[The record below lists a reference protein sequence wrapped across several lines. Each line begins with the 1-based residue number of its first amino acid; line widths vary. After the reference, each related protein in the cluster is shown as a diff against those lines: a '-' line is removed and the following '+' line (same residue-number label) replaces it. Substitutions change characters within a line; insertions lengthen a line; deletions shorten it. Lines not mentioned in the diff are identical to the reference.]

1 MTLSQNS
8 QTEIYPK
15 EKRDRRL
22 APNIPGRGAS
32 RRAGHQ
38 RYQAELQI
46 SVFDLAEES
55 TPLRCIS
62 EDVSPSGVLLS
73 WPEGTPPPK
82 VGENFVLRF
91 TMPPGTLP
99 EGYEARI
106 RMQAEVVR
114 VVTDDGNT
122 KVAFNFAYELN
133 NYLRFNTMLSG

>member
-1 MTLSQNS
+1 MTLFLNS

-73 WPEGTPPPK
+73 WPEGTPSSESRREFCPSIYHATRD
-82 VGENFVLRF
+82 VTR
-91 TMPPGTLP
+91 
-99 EGYEARI
+99 RI
-106 RMQAEVVR
+106 
-114 VVTDDGNT
+114 
-122 KVAFNFAYELN
+122 
-133 NYLRFNTMLSG
+133 